1 VGRETTRPGRTGTG
15 TPRSPASASG
25 KDHRIGAIP
34 GYSLTRC
41 FGEVAN
47 RRLNQK
53 GPLSMSNRV
62 HAATNPLSAS
72 LGPQPLW
79 PVGVLTAGGLLG
91 LVAGINPLLA
101 LAAIVAA
108 VIVPVVVAKPIFGLC
123 TLVFLSFLESFSGV
137 TPSLSLTKIV
147 GLLLVL
153 GWIGTLATASPADR
167 ARRSLFTQEPVLA
180 ASLVLFAAWAAVS
193 LVWAERPAEGASS
206 LSRFALNF
214 VLFPIALAAVR
225 VPRHVLALFA
235 VFIAGALVSA
245 VYGMLS
251 PGAAAD
257 VATGR
262 LSGVGL
268 NPNQLGQLLVV
279 AIVLAGTFATNRRW
293 PGVLRLAALAA
304 ALVAAAGLYMTLS
317 RGAVVGLLV
326 ALLVA
331 PFAVGRGRRAGTLVL
346 VTAALLVSVGWFAAF
361 APEGAAERITHPERE
376 GGSGR
381 EELWRLSW
389 RIVEDHPIRGVGA
402 GNFPVSS
409 VHYVLRPGRS
419 DQDQYIVDTPKVPHN
434 IYLEVLSELGIV
446 GLTLFAVIL
455 ISSLR
460 CALLA
465 AHEFARRKEPMMEL
479 LARGLFI
486 SLVGLLAAEFFSSQ
500 LFSKQLWLLLA
511 TAPALLAVARR
522 GMETAP
528 HVTPL
533 TRPQSPVRVRAT
545 G

>member
-1 VGRETTRPGRTGTG
+1 
-15 TPRSPASASG
+15 
-25 KDHRIGAIP
+25 
-34 GYSLTRC
+34 
-41 FGEVAN
+41 
-47 RRLNQK
+47 
-53 GPLSMSNRV
+53 MSNRV
-62 HAATNPLSAS
+62 HAATNMLPAS
-72 LGPQPLW
+72 LGPQALW
-79 PVGVLTAGGLLG
+79 PVGVLASGGLLG
-91 LVAGINPLLA
+91 LLAGIHPPLA
-101 LAAIVAA
+101 LAAIAAA
-108 VIVPVVVAKPIFGLC
+108 VFVPIVFARPILGLC
-123 TLVFLSFLESFSGV
+123 TLVFLSFLESFSSV

-147 GLLLVL
+147 GLFLVL
-153 GWIGTLATASPADR
+153 GWIGTLATASPAER
-167 ARRSLFTQEPVLA
+167 ARRSLFTHEPVLA

-193 LVWAERPAEGASS
+193 LVWAERPSEGASS

-235 VFIAGALVSA
+235 VFVAGALVSA

-251 PGAAAD
+251 PAAAAE

-279 AIVLAGTFATNRRW
+279 AIVLAGTFATNRRS

-304 ALVAAAGLYMTLS
+304 AVVAAVGLYMTLS
-317 RGAVVGLLV
+317 RGAILGLAV

-346 VTAALLVSVGWFAAF
+346 VAAALLVTVGWFAAF

-409 VHYVLRPGRS
+409 IHYLLRPGRT
-419 DQDQYIVDTPKVPHN
+419 DQDQYIIDTPKVPHN
-434 IYLEVLSELGIV
+434 IYLQVLSELGIV

-455 ISSLR
+455 ASSLH

-465 AHEFARRKEPMMEL
+465 AHKFARRKEQMMEL

-511 TAPALLAVARR
+511 TAPALLAVAGR
-522 GMETAP
+522 GLEAGAN
-528 HVTPL
+528 VTPV
-533 TRPQSPVRVRAT
+533 TPPPSPVRARAA